1 MTSPD
6 HCRRQLHACLPISSL
21 QYLACVI
28 ADELGVDCIQ
38 VSITSTTTSTTSRRR
53 RRLGRAIT
61 STATSTTSRRRRR
74 LGRAVSQLN
83 FKDSSARGP
92 ITAKLPIGYSSSK
105 KTVSVTIKPD
115 SSNSPS
121 LSIRRRL
128 TDAVVIEY
136 EGEFA

>member
-1 MTSPD
+1 MPGPAD
-6 HCRRQLHACLPISSL
+6 HAPYALTLRRVTRPGHCCRHLHACLPISSL

-28 ADELGVDCIQ
+28 ADELGIDCIQ
-38 VSITSTTTSTTSRRR
+38 VSVTSTTTSTTSRR
-53 RRLGRAIT
+53 
-61 STATSTTSRRRRR
+61 

-83 FKDSSARGP
+83 SKDSPARGP
-92 ITAKLPIGYSSSK
+92 ITAKLPIGYGSSK

-115 SSNSPS
+115 SSNSPP

-136 EGEFA
+136 EGELA